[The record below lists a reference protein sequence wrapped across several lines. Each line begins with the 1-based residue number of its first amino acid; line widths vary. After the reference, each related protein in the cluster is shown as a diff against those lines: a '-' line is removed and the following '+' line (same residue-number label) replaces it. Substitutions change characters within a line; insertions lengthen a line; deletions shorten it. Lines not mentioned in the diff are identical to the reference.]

1 MRMCTCNYSDFEL
14 TLHSFGGV
22 RCGEASVDWRWQSR
36 EPNLASP
43 RAAPKHLTKPIN
55 FEPSCQHFLNEAS
68 MLDSYQEEV
77 PEMGLVWWNGEMTCS
92 TCSQHFWSMCSPD
105 PCTVRNWRAQ
115 TPMLDR
121 CEPSRGC
128 FTVAAT
134 VALLLP
140 YCCVLLCVV
149 LVLELPLRDIS
160 KTNATAMFTARVALC
175 VPQQA
180 HVWHRGAM
188 RTVRTLLASL
198 RLVTSTSATTLEIC

>member
-1 MRMCTCNYSDFEL
+1 
-14 TLHSFGGV
+14 
-22 RCGEASVDWRWQSR
+22 
-36 EPNLASP
+36 
-43 RAAPKHLTKPIN
+43 
-55 FEPSCQHFLNEAS
+55 
-68 MLDSYQEEV
+68 
-77 PEMGLVWWNGEMTCS
+77 
-92 TCSQHFWSMCSPD
+92 
-105 PCTVRNWRAQ
+105 
-115 TPMLDR
+115 MLDR